1 VGRRSVAAISGTH
14 VRGVCRHVLTS
25 PAWDFA
31 PATRGWVEVK
41 TGH

>member
-1 VGRRSVAAISGTH
+1 MPWADAPCPHFGHTGSRCVSARI
-14 VRGVCRHVLTS
+14 S

-31 PATRGWVEVK
+31 PATRGRVEVK